1 MSETSAR
8 GNRKRKQRSA
18 LGEELLNL
26 PNMLTMG
33 RVAVIPIVM
42 WLLAASD
49 PALAGEWSARRAT
62 FWATSLFF
70 LASVTDFLDGWLA
83 RRLNLQSA
91 FGRFMD
97 PLADKLLVMAVL
109 IELVALDRAPTWLV
123 TLLLSREI
131 GITGLR
137 AIATEEGIPLSS
149 DRFGKWKTA
158 LQMTGLAGLMLHFTT
173 VTDFGPFAAPIDYHR
188 VGFAL
193 MLASMVF
200 SLLSAGGY
208 MATFLR
214 GAFGLQNERRTA
226 TD

>member
-1 MSETSAR
+1 MSEPTGRSK
-8 GNRKRKQRSA
+8 RKGKQRSA
-18 LGEELLNL
+18 MGEELFNL
-26 PNMLTMG
+26 PNALTMG
-33 RVAVIPIVM
+33 RVAVIPVVM

-49 PALAGEWSARRAT
+49 PLASGEWSARQAT
-62 FWATSLFF
+62 FWATLLFF

-109 IELVALDRAPTWLV
+109 IELVDLERAPSWFV
-123 TLLLSREI
+123 ALLLSREI

-158 LQMTGLAGLMLHFTT
+158 LQMTGLGGMMLHFPTA
-173 VTDFGPFAAPIDYHR
+173 TDFGFFAAVIDYHR

-193 MLASMVF
+193 MLGSMVF

-208 MATFLR
+208 MLTFLR
-214 GAFGLQNERRTA
+214 GAFGLQNERRGA
-226 TD
+226 S